1 MNKDQMITVLKK
13 TKQLLSRPDNDFAWS
28 SWEDE
33 SVAISDIDSWI
44 SRVSDDSVQD
54 TQGLALLFA
63 PTGRI
68 QEVSVSS
75 GWGQEFLDLASRF
88 DEALK

>member
-1 MNKDQMITVLKK
+1 MNKDQMITVLKE